1 VRPVGTLISLV
12 YSPLNNRISTRLG
25 TRVVAETHGAEVTFP
40 WTVDLI
46 GAISVTAPIFYGGA
60 IAGMGFLTIY
70 YRDFPLYTIAPSHS
84 EIPGQ

>member
-1 VRPVGTLISLV
+1 LFIHRSITEFQQGWVPGVVG
-12 YSPLNNRISTRLG
+12 
-25 TRVVAETHGAEVTFP
+25 ETHGTEVTFP

-46 GAISVTAPIFYGGA
+46 GAVSVTAPIFYGGA